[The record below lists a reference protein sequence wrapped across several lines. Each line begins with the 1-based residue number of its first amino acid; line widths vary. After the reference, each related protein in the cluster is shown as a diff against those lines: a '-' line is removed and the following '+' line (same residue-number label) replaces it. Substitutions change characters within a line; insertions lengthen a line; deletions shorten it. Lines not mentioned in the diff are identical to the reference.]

1 MTKPGGRAQGPLAPY
16 AAAFGEALAS
26 RGYAMRSAE
35 AHLFLLARLSLWLDR
50 RRLDPGELGPVQVEQ
65 FLRWNHAGGHRFPK
79 SAAGAMP
86 LLVFLRGLGVVP
98 EPPAPA
104 LGTSERLLERFRA
117 HLAAE
122 RGLAEGTIYN

>member
-1 MTKPGGRAQGPLAPY
+1 M
-16 AAAFGEALAS
+16 AA
-26 RGYAMRSAE
+26 SA
-35 AHLFLLARLSLWLDR
+35 
-50 RRLDPGELGPVQVEQ
+50 
-65 FLRWNHAGGHRFPK
+65 